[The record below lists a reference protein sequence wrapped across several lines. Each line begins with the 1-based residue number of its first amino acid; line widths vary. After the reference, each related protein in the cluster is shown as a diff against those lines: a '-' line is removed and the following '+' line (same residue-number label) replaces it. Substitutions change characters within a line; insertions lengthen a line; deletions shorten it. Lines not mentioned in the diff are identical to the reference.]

1 MNTSTAPAETL
12 NYPAATADQ
21 WRHAHA
27 ILRRELRVHGIDAAT
42 ADDVCQGWTVAQL
55 KTRHRRACPVSP
67 VVAAR
72 WTVRRVRR
80 QGLAGLLR
88 TAGRGGRPSAGEAIP
103 VYAPARQAGPAA
115 VAAIVERVAGT
126 YAGTEYSRRRRDSRA
141 AVARESVTGG
151 ADDPADAAR
160 YASTATDYGSGYTPP
175 AAGCPG
181 LHTDTD
187 PRPTWHRYQPQPL
200 TGDALA
206 RYREALADHYASR

>member
-1 MNTSTAPAETL
+1 MNASSVPAATL

-27 ILRRELRVHGIDAAT
+27 IIQRELRAHGIDAAT
-42 ADDVCQGWTVAQL
+42 ADDVCQGWTVSQL
-55 KTRHRRACPVSP
+55 KTQHRRACPVSP

-88 TAGRGGRPSAGEAIP
+88 TAGRGGRPSPGDAIP
-103 VYAPARQAGPAA
+103 VYTPARQAGPAA

-151 ADDPADAAR
+151 DWEPGDYPER
-160 YASTATDYGSGYTPP
+160 FASTATDYGSGYTPP

-187 PRPTWHRYQPQPL
+187 PNP
-200 TGDALA
+200 
-206 RYREALADHYASR
+206 ASRERAWMECVAAAERVGLTISSRHRQ